1 MACRYVGHEK
11 CYFKY
16 NMCILQVFRLSKL
29 LMNYST
35 SWNILELSFAVHI
48 RRLFFLFSHYFCTFS
63 DYSKPI
69 MKQFSSDKR
78 NNVIQMLQTRHSSVK
93 IANKLG
99 MSHAT
104 VNNIRKKYLP
114 EQ

>member
-16 NMCILQVFRLSKL
+16 NMCILQLFRLSKL

-35 SWNILELSFAVHI
+35 SWNILELSFAVHT
-48 RRLFFLFSHYFCTFS
+48 RRLSFLFPHYFCTFS

-69 MKQFSSDKR
+69 MKQISSDKH
-78 NNVIQMLQTRHSSVK
+78 NNVIQRLQVGHSSVK
-93 IANKLG
+93 FSNQLG
-99 MSHAT
+99 ISHTT
-104 VNNIRKKYLP
+104 VNN
-114 EQ
+114 